1 MTEMFVS
8 FALSCVAEFGEQ
20 ETEVVF
26 LRGSSGV
33 RNAGHDVEFF
43 FGYNFSLLL
52 IRSGHVFFDGVAL
65 NSGGYRN

>member
-33 RNAGHDVEFF
+33 RNAGHDVDFF
-43 FGYNFSLLL
+43 LDTIFL
-52 IRSGHVFFDGVAL
+52 FF
-65 NSGGYRN
+65 